1 MKHDDYINIIKKK
14 IASLEVQ
21 QLTEREDMFNT
32 HGGNSLSSRLSIER
46 MRCAATAINALS
58 DVLKDI
64 EFQYEN
70 EKTIN

>member
-14 IASLEVQ
+14 ITSLEVQ
-21 QLTEREDMFNT
+21 QLTEREDVFNT
-32 HGGNSLSSRLSIER
+32 HGNALSAKLSIER